1 MKYSQI
7 ESNGAKFRPK
17 IDGTSSVNLILGSL
31 QDADWDTLCEQPVET
46 DDEAE
51 TEDANVESA
60 CEKM

>member
-1 MKYSQI
+1 M
-7 ESNGAKFRPK
+7 
-17 IDGTSSVNLILGSL
+17 NLILGSL